1 MPVSVEQG
9 WERNALAGYAYFT
22 DDEYQT
28 TEVPELLWGDPQQ
41 THVGVHYGTSKGLVP
56 VERI

>member
-1 MPVSVEQG
+1 MPVSVKQG

-22 DDEYQT
+22 DGEYQT

-41 THVGVHYGTSKGLVP
+41 THVGVHDCTGEALVP